1 MPCRIIPCLGF
12 NWPYPHSH
20 INVHFPFTSKHLPLS
35 KSRFSSCPPLS
46 CPKSRCQGQSLLSC
60 SKKSRLYYLV
70 ELGYPQVWAG
80 VLFYFFPE
88 LEIIHYCILKRKLKA
103 VHFSFASAKTDELVF
118 QLHREIHRANQK
130 ARVQLLYN

>member
-1 MPCRIIPCLGF
+1 MALPSQSYKCA
-12 NWPYPHSH
+12 
-20 INVHFPFTSKHLPLS
+20 FPFHFKAPPSFQEQIFFL
-35 KSRFSSCPPLS
+35 PPLS

-80 VLFYFFPE
+80 VFFYFFPE